1 MAEQEVKFQ
10 DSFNLDNASAQKLE
24 RLRHLAVEYQVICQQ
39 APHIWD
45 GETVEDAKLAKSG
58 CNGIVSSRKG
68 TVKVPP
74 CPIRNLCLETAIAT
88 QSHFGVWGGLA
99 AHERKALRRKS

>member
-1 MAEQEVKFQ
+1 MKFA
-10 DSFNLDNASAQKLE
+10 DSFNLDNESAHKLE
-24 RLRHLAVEYQVICQQ
+24 RLRRLAVEYQTICQQ

-45 GETVEDAKLAKSG
+45 GETVDDAKLAKSG
-58 CNGIVSSRKG
+58 CNGVVASRKG

-88 QSHFGVWGGLA
+88 QSHYGVWGGLS
-99 AHERKALRRKS
+99 AHERKALKRKG